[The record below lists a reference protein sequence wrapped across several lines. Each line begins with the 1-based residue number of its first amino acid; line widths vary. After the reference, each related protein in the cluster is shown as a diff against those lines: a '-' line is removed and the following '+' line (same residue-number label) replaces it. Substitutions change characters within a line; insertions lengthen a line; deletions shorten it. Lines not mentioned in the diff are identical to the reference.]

1 MLQNDGCN
9 DAFFSLER
17 PRRPVRRVPR

>member
-17 PRRPVRRVPR
+17 PWHPVRRVPP